1 MSDVFKMKAGSRFVE
16 YIKGLAGILLA
27 QLGTQLHALGFAAA
41 EGYSRLSQRNITQTH
56 FLQDLD
62 LAVDVGDI
70 LEELYGFFDGHVQD
84 VADGFTFV
92 ANFEGLPIIAFAIA
106 FFAVDVYIGK
116 KGHFY
121 HPHAA
126 GFTDITTATFDVE
139 GKPACVV
146 APDLCFR
153 YRGEEGAN
161 VGEES
166 AIGGWITARG
176 AADGRLV
183 DLDDLVYIF
192 QAFDSFEF
200 KGSHPRIIGVFAD
213 NGIECPF
220 NNPTLPPAL
229 TPHHSHH
236 LS

>member
-70 LEELYGFFDGHVQD
+70 LEELDGFFDGHVQD

-116 KGHFY
+116 KVHFY

-126 GFTDITTATFDVE
+126 AFPDIPPATFH
-139 GKPACVV
+139 
-146 APDLCFR
+146 
-153 YRGEEGAN
+153 
-161 VGEES
+161 
-166 AIGGWITARG
+166 I
-176 AADGRLV
+176 
-183 DLDDLVYIF
+183 
-192 QAFDSFEF
+192 
-200 KGSHPRIIGVFAD
+200 KG
-213 NGIECPF
+213 
-220 NNPTLPPAL
+220 NPPSLLPP
-229 TPHHSHH
+229 H
-236 LS
+236 LSFPS